1 MNWKA
6 AVVLLLGSLVACV
19 QAQPPAGAP
28 APPPPAP
35 VAAPAPAEVA
45 APAVAEPSN
54 RRVSIRTATCGTYLQ
69 LADDDRAAAT
79 MFYVGYQA
87 SRLGA
92 KAINVAGIPATEA
105 QAIRYC
111 EAHRNRPVADAF
123 RLALRTLR

>member
-1 MNWKA
+1 MKGKIA
-6 AVVLLLGSLVACV
+6 AVLLSGLLVACV
-19 QAQPPAGAP
+19 QAQPSAP

-87 SRLGA
+87 ARLGA
-92 KAINVAGIPATEA
+92 KAINVAGIRATEV

-111 EAHRNRPVADAF
+111 EAHPNRPVADAF
-123 RLALRTLR
+123 RLALRNLR